1 MVTSRIE
8 RIKKAV
14 ERIADDHIYCN
25 KRGKVCVGMYAET
38 EDSYQYLQQYAINA
52 LYNSG
57 FVGYVTIQV
66 LFKIRGEVEE
76 VTDRHFITLPNFT
89 TDDISTSG
97 GTKR

>member
-25 KRGKVCVGMYAET
+25 KRGKVCVGLYADT
-38 EDSYQYLQQYAINA
+38 EEDYQYLQQYAINA
-52 LYNSG
+52 LHASG

-66 LFKIRGEVEE
+66 LFKLNGNIEE
-76 VTDRHFITLPNFT
+76 VSDRHFITLPNFT

-97 GTKR
+97 GATR